1 MHERDKVYKKF
12 CREID
17 VERRQ
22 EYYENYKIKRNELT
36 NKKRSKKKEYYEDY
50 FKKNSKK
57 TSAIWKGIKSL
68 KLNLMVAVIY

>member
-12 CREID
+12 CREIY

-50 FKKNSKK
+50 FKKEFQE
-57 TSAIWKGIKSL
+57 
-68 KLNLMVAVIY
+68 NLSNLERNKIYH